1 MLVSGLAASGNVA
14 QGQEFSLKGKTVT
27 LYASSGPGGGIGNY
41 ARPIL
46 PFISK
51 NLPGNPDIIVSNMP
65 GGGGLQA
72 VQYLFNVARKDGTGF
87 GVFSPAPL
95 NHPFLSTISVNYEI
109 EKFNWVGSLSS
120 SATSCFVFNTSKVMS
135 LKDAQTREVTLSVPG
150 ADSGQARIARLA
162 NGLLETKFKTIAG
175 YNGTGETMLAAERG
189 EVDGTCNS
197 FNSLKGSG
205 QIAKSNLR
213 FLFQATAGAKDEDF
227 PDVPSI
233 IELVKTEADRQAVQ
247 LLQMPYETQYP
258 FALPPGVPQAALHA
272 YRKAFDLAVTDP
284 EYLAIAKRLN
294 QDIKPQNGITVE
306 AMVQKM
312 ANTSPDVKRRVID
325 LISHD

>member
-1 MLVSGLAASGNVA
+1 
-14 QGQEFSLKGKTVT
+14 
-27 LYASSGPGGGIGNY
+27 
-41 ARPIL
+41 
-46 PFISK
+46 
-51 NLPGNPDIIVSNMP
+51 
-65 GGGGLQA
+65 
-72 VQYLFNVARKDGTGF
+72 
-87 GVFSPAPL
+87 
-95 NHPFLSTISVNYEI
+95 
-109 EKFNWVGSLSS
+109 
-120 SATSCFVFNTSKVMS
+120 
-135 LKDAQTREVTLSVPG
+135 
-150 ADSGQARIARLA
+150 
-162 NGLLETKFKTIAG
+162 
-175 YNGTGETMLAAERG
+175 
-189 EVDGTCNS
+189 
-197 FNSLKGSG
+197 
-205 QIAKSNLR
+205 LR

-258 FALPPGVPQAALHA
+258 FALPPGVPQAALHT

-284 EYLAIAKRLN
+284 EYLAIAKKLN